1 MSVLESLAQGAF
13 GMGLVAIVAMGFATV
28 LMRTSGFWL
37 MAHVALTPR
46 IRRMLNALP
55 GSIVVAMVLPVIV
68 KGGPVA
74 VLGVA
79 VAAALMA
86 WRGNQILAV
95 AAGVVVAAL
104 ARAMV

>member
-1 MSVLESLAQGAF
+1 MSALESFTQGSF
-13 GMGLVAIVAMGFATV
+13 GMSLVAIVAMGFATV

-37 MAHVALTPR
+37 MSHVTLTPR
-46 IRRMLNALP
+46 IRRMLEALP
-55 GSIVVAMVLPVIV
+55 GSIAAAMVLPIVV

-79 VAAALMA
+79 VAASLMA

-95 AAGVVVAAL
+95 ASGVLVAAL